1 MESDDAIT
9 RMSALATPSRLKA
22 LKMLAESGEHG
33 LASGELA
40 RRLDVAPNTLSTQLL
55 LLSNARLVRSR
66 RESRSI
72 IYKADLDAI
81 RELMEFLANECAAGR
96 ISANIRVSKRH

>member
-1 MESDDAIT
+1 MEADDAIT

-22 LKMLAESGEHG
+22 LKLLAESGENG
-33 LASGELA
+33 LPSGELA
-40 RRLDVAPNTLSTQLL
+40 RRLEVAPNTLSTQLL

-72 IYKADLDAI
+72 IYKADLEAI
-81 RELMEFLANECAAGR
+81 RELMEFLAKECAAGR
-96 ISANIRVSKRH
+96 ISAHIKVSRKN